1 MQRRGGT
8 IWRNVRAAMPA
19 PTGRRGFLRLGVA
32 SAPAVL
38 AGCSGLRVVDAL
50 APSGGYAVRPA
61 IQYGPDPRQA
71 MDAYLPAR
79 PGGGEPPPVVLFLY
93 GGSWRS
99 GERRDYRFVGSW
111 LARTGHV
118 ALVADYRL
126 HPAVCFPAFVED
138 AAAAFDVARRE
149 AEALGGDARRVVVM
163 GHSAGAHMAALLAL
177 EPRYL
182 GALGRTPAEIAG
194 VVGISGPYVHDFGK
208 VRWLAPVFPDEASRR
223 EAMVIAKAR
232 PGSPPMFLANGT
244 ADVLVPPR
252 NATELAGRLGALGA
266 RVELRL
272 YEQAGHADILLGLV
286 DPLAGSSTLAMDV
299 AAFLRSLAPV

>member
-1 MQRRGGT
+1 
-8 IWRNVRAAMPA
+8 V
-19 PTGRRGFLRLGVA
+19 
-32 SAPAVL
+32 S
-38 AGCSGLRVVDAL
+38 
-50 APSGGYAVRPA
+50 
-61 IQYGPDPRQA
+61 
-71 MDAYLPAR
+71 
-79 PGGGEPPPVVLFLY
+79 
-93 GGSWRS
+93 
-99 GERRDYRFVGSW
+99 
-111 LARTGHV
+111 
-118 ALVADYRL
+118 
-126 HPAVCFPAFVED
+126 FPAFVED

-149 AEALGGDARRVVVM
+149 AEALGGDPRRVVVM

-286 DPLAGSSTLAMDV
+286 DPLAGSSTLAADV

>member
-1 MQRRGGT
+1 MQRDGGT
-8 IWRNVRAAMPA
+8 IWRIGRAAMPA
-19 PTGRRGFLRLGVA
+19 RMGRRQLLRLGA
-32 SAPAVL
+32 APPALAL
-38 AGCSGLRVVDAL
+38 AGCSGLQLVDAV
-50 APSGGYAVRPA
+50 APADGYELREA
-61 IQYGPDPRQA
+61 IPYGPEPRQA

-79 PGGGEPPPVVLFLY
+79 IGSGPPPPVVLFLY

-99 GERRDYRFVGSW
+99 GDRRDYRFVGAW

-126 HPAVCFPAFVED
+126 HPAVRFPAFVED

-149 AEALGGDARRVVVM
+149 AQALGGDPRRVALM

-182 GALGRTPAEIAG
+182 AARGRTPDEISG
-194 VVGISGPYVHDFGK
+194 VVGISGPYVHDLGT
-208 VRWLAPVFPDEASRR
+208 VRSLAPVFPDEASRR

-232 PGSPPMFLANGT
+232 AGAPPMFLANGT

-252 NATELAGRLGALGA
+252 NAVELAGRLQGLGG

-272 YEQAGHADILLGLV
+272 YEQAGHADILLGFV
-286 DPLAGSSTLAMDV
+286 GPLAGSSTLAADV
-299 AAFLRSLAPV
+299 AGFLGTLGPA